1 MSAQGG
7 AKGQTSRDFANV
19 PHDSVDSM
27 KYAPLPPEQQINRKQ
42 LKKKK
47 KTFIVLIII
56 FNTATAINYN

>member
-27 KYAPLPPEQQINRKQ
+27 KYAPLPPEQRINKNN
-42 LKKKK
+42 KKNQ

-56 FNTATAINYN
+56 FNTATAIN